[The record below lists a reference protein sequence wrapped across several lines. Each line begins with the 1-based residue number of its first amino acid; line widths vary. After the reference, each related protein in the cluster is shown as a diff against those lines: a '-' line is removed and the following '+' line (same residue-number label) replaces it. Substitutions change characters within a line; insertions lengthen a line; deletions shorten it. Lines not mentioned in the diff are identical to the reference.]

1 MEINWRVHLFLAS
14 PLGAPAKHCLS
25 FQAWL
30 FLLRKSDGASSLG
43 QGECLALHQLSVP
56 FKRERG
62 KKAKQQIGCEEWCAC
77 ARERRNE
84 KKQDCLDMVYVLIKC
99 TCQSPSISAQF
110 WNKNIES

>member
-14 PLGAPAKHCLS
+14 PLGAPAKHYFS

-56 FKRERG
+56 FEKERG
-62 KKAKQQIGCEEWCAC
+62 KKAKQQIVCEEWCVC
-77 ARERRNE
+77 SSELGNE
-84 KKQDCLDMVYVLIKC
+84 KKLNRLGMVCVLMRC
-99 TCQSPSISAQF
+99 TCLSQASLHSFGI
-110 WNKNIES
+110 NI